1 MSAEKRKREILG
13 ITSSQEEILDELS
26 EDEFYEVGKMTFE
39 ARRNYL
45 DDVAHLIERGLRKS
59 KKEVKEIVKEGP
71 TKEKLKQQL
80 EEAGKQHRQAEA
92 GWRYQYQRAEEL
104 AKERR
109 KEAKR
114 KEFERKYGK
123 GAIGLLNPP
132 LRREKVISL
141 DEKED
146 EEHEEKSV
154 LFFHEPPPK
163 KVRYDVLKRKKE
175 RE

>member
-1 MSAEKRKREILG
+1 MRKEKRKVLG
-13 ITSSQEEILDELS
+13 ITSSQEELLDELS
-26 EDEFYEVGKMTFE
+26 EDEFYELEKMTFS

-45 DDVAHLIERGLRKS
+45 DEVAFLLKRGTREHK
-59 KKEVKEIVKEGP
+59 KEEKEVKEIVEEGP
-71 TKEKLKQQL
+71 TKEELKQQL
-80 EEAGKQHRQAEA
+80 EEAGRQHRQAEA
-92 GWRYQYQRAEEL
+92 GWRFQYQRAEEL

-123 GAIGLLNPP
+123 GTVGLLNPP

-146 EEHEEKSV
+146 EEKSV

-163 KVRYDVLKRKKE
+163 KPRYKTYRGKKA

>member
-1 MSAEKRKREILG
+1 MRKEKREILG
-13 ITSSQEEILDELS
+13 IEGREEILDELS
-26 EDEFYEVGKMTFE
+26 EDELYEVDRMTFS

-45 DDVAHLIERGLRKS
+45 DEVAHLIEGGLRKS
-59 KKEVKEIVKEGP
+59 KKEVKEIVEEGP
-71 TKEKLKQQL
+71 TKEELKQQL

-92 GWRYQYQRAEEL
+92 GWRYQYERAEKLE
-104 AKERR
+104 KEKR
-109 KEAKR
+109 KEAKK

-123 GAIGLLNPP
+123 GAVGLLNPP

-146 EEHEEKSV
+146 EDRSA

-163 KVRYDVLKRKKE
+163 KTRYKTYRRKKGE
-175 RE
+175 E